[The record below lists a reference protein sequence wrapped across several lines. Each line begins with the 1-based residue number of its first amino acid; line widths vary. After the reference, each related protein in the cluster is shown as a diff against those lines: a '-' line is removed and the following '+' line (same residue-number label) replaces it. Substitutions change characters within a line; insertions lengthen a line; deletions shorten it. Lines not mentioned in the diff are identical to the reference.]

1 MIVKMLDIIVDNSFL
16 KDYFYLIW
24 LYVIFG
30 LKLVIVLVVIWWKVD
45 FIDLVMYEN

>member
-24 LYVIFG
+24 LYVIFR
-30 LKLVIVLVVIWWKVD
+30 LNLVIVLVVIWWKVD

>member
-24 LYVIFG
+24 LYVIFR